1 MKNSAI
7 SISTI
12 IAILMAIF
20 CMFSCSRHSA
30 HWDTLRHADAY
41 MEEHPDSALHH
52 PMLIPRAVAHDEAQH
67 TTSKDVVVVEVGV
80 GIGFAVEGSRLDI
93 ATLAAGAGGLDGEG
107 VPVLEV

>member
-1 MKNSAI
+1 M
-7 SISTI
+7 
-12 IAILMAIF
+12 
-20 CMFSCSRHSA
+20 
-30 HWDTLRHADAY
+30 
-41 MEEHPDSALHH
+41 HH

-93 ATLAAGAGGLDGEG
+93 AALAAGTGGLDGEG